1 MLAAFGS
8 FIQTDC
14 SSGGSRVSHQNMFF
28 FTFLKP
34 QEWVGFFL
42 FKKIMFWWDT
52 LWFTGMPSF
61 VNLAENRSKGKG
73 FGIGQE
79 SLVFV
84 KTVEKTWPGLGVG
97 EGQGCRGE
105 GVGQGPGM
113 WSIDSIDH
121 QKPGESCWGERGGG
135 VWCYWS
141 GS

>member
-1 MLAAFGS
+1 
-8 FIQTDC
+8 
-14 SSGGSRVSHQNMFF
+14 
-28 FTFLKP
+28 
-34 QEWVGFFL
+34 
-42 FKKIMFWWDT
+42 MFWWDT

-135 VWCYWS
+135 VWCYLEWELRVAGLSGLSGLGLGLLGLVWS
-141 GS
+141 MQVMEEGAK